1 LLKKWFC
8 LIGQK
13 DQIKHALGGF
23 YLGVILLG
31 RKVVKEAGSDRLLI
45 AVQGSFGSWINIHDA
60 EIRRLYYREQNLAKL
75 GEILGLPGRCIREM
89 LVLVGLEEILLR
101 HLYLQRSTDRTY
113 GEIARVNGMKLETFT
128 RWIKSMGWPVPR
140 GRALPQITQADI
152 SKALVQKVKMQRGDA
167 KPSIKSF
174 AQGLG
179 VSWQTARNLL
189 TNCQLAKWNHGEW
202 LLKSSARQYRPSK
215 HDVDEFPNLFE
226 IILRSH
232 SLGELREFLNMFLAP
247 EKQNPSRA

>member
-1 LLKKWFC
+1 L
-8 LIGQK
+8 
-13 DQIKHALGGF
+13 
-23 YLGVILLG
+23 V
-31 RKVVKEAGSDRLLI
+31 RKVFKTAVSDGLFI
-45 AVQGSFGSWINIHDA
+45 AVQGSFGSWNHINDA

-89 LVLVGLEEILLR
+89 LVFVGLEEVLLR
-101 HLYLQRSTDRTY
+101 HLYLQRSPDRTY

-128 RWIKSMGWPVPR
+128 LWVKSMGWPVPR

-152 SKALVQKVKMQRGDA
+152 SKALAQKVKMQRGDA
-167 KPSIKSF
+167 KPSIKFF

-179 VSWQTARNLL
+179 VSWQTAHNLL
-189 TNCQLAKWNHGEW
+189 TNCQLAKRNHGEW

-215 HDVDEFPNLFE
+215 RDVDEFPSLFA

-232 SLGELREFLNMFLAP
+232 SLGELREFLNVFLAP
-247 EKQNPSRA
+247 EKQNLSRA